1 MDWLFGA
8 LAMLASTLLSSG
20 SSVYS
25 ANKQAKATI
34 KAAEMQ
40 RESAEKALSQ
50 QYEEMNRQNQKEADL
65 ESILEQNTNG
75 DDSATMLTGAMGVSQ
90 DKLRLGKGSNLL
102 GG

>member
-1 MDWLFGA
+1 MSGVISA
-8 LAMLASTLLSSG
+8 IVASAALSSL

-25 ANKQAKATI
+25 ANKHSKATI
-34 KAAEMQ
+34 RAAEMQ
-40 RESAEKALSQ
+40 RESSEKALSQ
-50 QYEEMNRQNQKEADL
+50 QYEEMNRQNQKAADL

-75 DDSATMLTGAMGVSQ
+75 DDSATMLTGAMGISQ